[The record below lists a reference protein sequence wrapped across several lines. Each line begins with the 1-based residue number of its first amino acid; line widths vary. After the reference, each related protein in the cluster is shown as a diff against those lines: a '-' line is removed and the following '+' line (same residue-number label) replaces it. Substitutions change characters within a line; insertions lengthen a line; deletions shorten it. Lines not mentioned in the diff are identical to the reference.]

1 MKKALHILNIN
12 NFFPELF
19 ALCFPT
25 IEAYAKRN
33 GYDINI
39 ITQRKFHDYPII
51 YEKVQVHEYGKGYDL
66 NLLVD
71 ADMLIHPHFPDVTNI
86 VPPHHVGFNDNYNIS
101 TKFHTERL
109 DYFLRDGRDVGIATN
124 FVVAYKSTHDVW
136 KPLPYTPQEIEDLSI
151 KGLNHRGWGHYA
163 DEFCLSYNLAKYG
176 LRYTGITW
184 EDWQRQFL
192 IHTGTGDAQE
202 ALLIAR
208 NTLEAW
214 SKL

>member
-1 MKKALHILNIN
+1 MKKILHVLNIN
-12 NFFPELF
+12 DFFPELF
-19 ALCFPT
+19 GLCFPT
-25 IEAYAKRN
+25 IQAYARRN
-33 GYDINI
+33 GYAINI
-39 ITQRKFHDYPII
+39 ITERKFHDYPVI
-51 YEKVQVHEYGKGYDL
+51 YEKVQVYEDGKGYDV

-71 ADMLIHPHFPDVTNI
+71 GDMLIHPQFPDVINI

-124 FVVAYKSTHDVW
+124 FVVAYKSTHDIW
-136 KPLPYTPQEIEDLSI
+136 KPLPYTPQEIEDLSV

-192 IHTGTGDAQE
+192 VHTGTGDKEE
-202 ALLIAR
+202 ALNIAR
-208 NTLEAW
+208 QTLEQW